1 MNYELRETCAAP
13 ELSKCSVGEMT
24 CLRPHSNNLPI
35 RAVGVYTGLFLKS
48 TQLV

>member
-24 CLRPHSNNLPI
+24 CLRPFKCHLSP
-35 RAVGVYTGLFLKS
+35 
-48 TQLV
+48 